1 MRHWTGG
8 LLYKNHNSYKA
19 ETVLGWPPPPNFSAS
34 RRGNAT
40 VRGSALGATKKG
52 DRSATRLQAETLRNN
67 KYFIGP
73 RVFDFA
79 SWRITAHIHISAF
92 RVERAEYIT
101 RLTRH
106 GLGGRKLRLS

>member
-1 MRHWTGG
+1 MGG
-8 LLYKNHNSYKA
+8 LFYKNHNSYKA

-34 RRGNAT
+34 RRRNAT
-40 VRGSALGATKKG
+40 VRGVSVRRDEKG
-52 DRSATRLQAETLRNN
+52 DRSATRVQAETLRNN
-67 KYFIGP
+67 KNFIGP
-73 RVFDFA
+73 GVFDFA
-79 SWRITAHIHISAF
+79 SWRITAHIYISAF

>member
-1 MRHWTGG
+1 MKTITVIKQKPCSVG
-8 LLYKNHNSYKA
+8 LLRQIFQPA
-19 ETVLGWPPPPNFSAS
+19 EEETLP
-34 RRGNAT
+34 
-40 VRGSALGATKKG
+40 VRGLALGATKKG
-52 DRSATRLQAETLRNN
+52 DRSTRVQAETLRNN
-67 KYFIGP
+67 KNFIGP